1 MTENPLEE
9 GDSRGT
15 LVSHLEQSGEG
26 GHESVGSW
34 SLAEAAAPP
43 WPRLSF
49 LVGFWEVFLL

>member
-15 LVSHLEQSGEG
+15 LVSHLEQSGEV

-43 WPRLSF
+43 WPRPLWQS
-49 LVGFWEVFLL
+49 